1 MEKLSDFLGHKP
13 QPERNGAQ
21 NKSADFISPRRLQP
35 NESLIEKLRG
45 SPANQ
50 TADYERGIDRLVQ
63 GLMDLLPKPDSIWSI
78 EDRVKWLRLAE
89 GIFDIGYKIG
99 DGEQGEISIV
109 AVRQVPGAPTNPGG

>member
-21 NKSADFISPRRLQP
+21 NKSADFISPPRLQP

-99 DGEQGEISIV
+99 DGEQGEITKV
-109 AVRQVPGAPTNPGG
+109 NNKTG

>member
-13 QPERNGAQ
+13 QPEGNGAQ
-21 NKSADFISPRRLQP
+21 SADFISPRKLQP

-45 SPANQ
+45 SPANH
-50 TADYERGIDRLVQ
+50 TADYHRGIDRLVQ

-78 EDRVKWLRLAE
+78 EERVKWLRLAE
-89 GIFDIGYKIG
+89 GIFDIGYKTG

-109 AVRQVPGAPTNPGG
+109 AVRQLPGALTNPGG

>member
-13 QPERNGAQ
+13 QPEGNGAQ
-21 NKSADFISPRRLQP
+21 NKSADFISPRKLQP

-45 SPANQ
+45 SPANH
-50 TADYERGIDRLVQ
+50 TADYDRGIDRLVQ

-78 EDRVKWLRLAE
+78 EARVKWLRLAE
-89 GIFDIGYKIG
+89 GIFDIGYKTG

>member
-13 QPERNGAQ
+13 QPEGNGAQ
-21 NKSADFISPRRLQP
+21 NKSADFISPRKLQP

-45 SPANQ
+45 SPANH
-50 TADYERGIDRLVQ
+50 TADYDRGIDRLVQ

-89 GIFDIGYKIG
+89 GIFDIGYKTA
-99 DGEQGEISIV
+99 DREQGEISIV
-109 AVRQVPGAPTNPGG
+109 AVREVPGAPTNPGG

>member
-1 MEKLSDFLGHKP
+1 MEKLSDFLSHKP

-21 NKSADFISPRRLQP
+21 NKSADFMSPRKLQP
-35 NESLIEKLRG
+35 NESLIEKLRS
-45 SPANQ
+45 SPANH
-50 TADYERGIDRLVQ
+50 TADYDRGIDRLVQ

-89 GIFDIGYKIG
+89 GIFDIGYKTG

-109 AVRQVPGAPTNPGG
+109 AVRQVSGAPKNSGG